1 MTETKVKRKS
11 GPRPKPPTEKLSS
24 VIAIRVNPVTKQ
36 IYGSLAD
43 NLGLT
48 ETDLFYNLTNIC
60 AFIYHIMPVLEGA
73 LKEETDESNAE
84 KHELFLAKLKVI
96 LKGFSLISD
105 LEQTSKWV
113 RGKNEK
119 TDAQQI
125 ERDVSFLVDHLR
137 DKHLSNE

>member
-1 MTETKVKRKS
+1 METKVKRKS

-24 VIAIRVNPVTKQ
+24 VIAFRVNPVTKQ

-43 NLGLT
+43 SLGLT
-48 ETDLFYNLTNIC
+48 ETDLFYNLAHIC
-60 AFIYHIMPVLEGA
+60 AFMNYIIGDLEKS
-73 LKEETDESNAE
+73 LKARTNETNSD

-125 ERDVSFLVDHLR
+125 ERDISFLVDHLR
-137 DKHLSNE
+137 KKHLDKE

>member
-1 MTETKVKRKS
+1 METKVKRKS

-24 VIAIRVNPVTKQ
+24 VIAIRVNPATKQ

-48 ETDLFYNLTNIC
+48 ETDLFYNLAHIC
-60 AFIYHIMPVLEGA
+60 GFMNYIIGHLEEVL
-73 LKEETDESNAE
+73 KSETDESNAD

-105 LEQTSKWV
+105 LDQKSKWV

-125 ERDVSFLVDHLR
+125 ERDVSFLVDYLR
-137 DKHLSNE
+137 KKHLDKE

>member
-1 MTETKVKRKS
+1 METKVKKKS

-24 VIAIRVNPVTKQ
+24 VITFRVNPATKH
-36 IYGSLAD
+36 IYSSLAD

-48 ETDLFYNLTNIC
+48 ETDLFYNLTHIC
-60 AFIYHIMPVLEGA
+60 AFMNYVIGDLEKS
-73 LKEETDESNAE
+73 LKAETTEETSQ
-84 KHELFLAKLKVI
+84 KHELFMAKMKVI

-105 LEQTSKWV
+105 LDQRSKWV

-125 ERDVSFLVDHLR
+125 ERDVSVLVDYLQK
-137 DKHLSNE
+137 KHLSKE

>member
-1 MTETKVKRKS
+1 METKVKRKS

-36 IYGSLAD
+36 IYSSLAD

-48 ETDLFYNLTNIC
+48 ETDLFYNLAHIC
-60 AFIYHIMPVLEGA
+60 GFMHYIMPMIEDA
-73 LKEETDESNAE
+73 LNEKTNETNSD

-96 LKGFSLISD
+96 LKGFSLLSD

-125 ERDVSFLVDHLR
+125 ERDISFLVDYLR
-137 DKHLSNE
+137 KKHLDKE

>member
-1 MTETKVKRKS
+1 METKVKRKS
-11 GPRPKPPTEKLSS
+11 GPRPKPATEKLSS
-24 VIAIRVNPVTKQ
+24 VITFRVNPATKH
-36 IYGSLAD
+36 IYSSLAD

-48 ETDLFYNLTNIC
+48 ETDLFYNLTHIC
-60 AFIYHIMPVLEGA
+60 AFMNYVMPALESS
-73 LKEETDESNAE
+73 LKAETDESNAE

-105 LEQTSKWV
+105 LDQRSKWV

-125 ERDVSFLVDHLR
+125 ERDVSFLVDYLQK
-137 DKHLSNE
+137 KHLGKE

>member
-1 MTETKVKRKS
+1 METKVKRKS

-24 VIAIRVNPVTKQ
+24 VIAIRVNPATKQ
-36 IYGSLAD
+36 IYGSLAEH
-43 NLGLT
+43 LGLT
-48 ETDLFYNLTNIC
+48 ETDLFYNLTHVC
-60 AFIYHIMPVLEGA
+60 AFMNYIIGDLEKS
-73 LKEETDESNAE
+73 LKAETNETNSD

-105 LEQTSKWV
+105 LDQNSKWV

-125 ERDVSFLVDHLR
+125 ERDISFLVDVLRKRHL
-137 DKHLSNE
+137 DKK

>member
-1 MTETKVKRKS
+1 METKVKRKS

-24 VIAIRVNPVTKQ
+24 VITFRVNPATKH

-48 ETDLFYNLTNIC
+48 ETDLFYNLAHIC
-60 AFIYHIMPVLEGA
+60 GFMHYIMPAIENA
-73 LKEETDESNAE
+73 LNEQTDETNSE

-105 LEQTSKWV
+105 LDQKSKWV

-125 ERDVSFLVDHLR
+125 ERDVSFLVDVLRKRHL
-137 DKHLSNE
+137 DKE